1 MTLKH
6 ENYPT
11 DIRVLVKFESLA
23 GMPASLVEKIVQN
36 RKATDMIAEYGFWF
50 TFPQNQMTSTGP
62 PGFKAEKNSIVM
74 RTGKFPVQHHAYEE
88 PTIALRFTMTPEHV
102 GGIPKEVGHRESKRL
117 LFKEALVLKLYK
129 ELSAADGNEPLE
141 DKEREYLMN
150 LCLDSVFD
158 GVASCGAI
166 DPAFDTSKLSRDG
179 PKRCDKIVSLAKKY
193 GKLCW
198 SYNRLNK
205 EDASLATKEAFLVPK
220 YKDRAKTLNDI
231 AKVTEA
237 RATIAKQ
244 CAEILKEIDAALE
257 RKKKTQRA
265 LVGVWLAE
273 EDENSDD
280 DEA

>member
-1 MTLKH
+1 
-6 ENYPT
+6 
-11 DIRVLVKFESLA
+11 
-23 GMPASLVEKIVQN
+23 
-36 RKATDMIAEYGFWF
+36 
-50 TFPQNQMTSTGP
+50 
-62 PGFKAEKNSIVM
+62 
-74 RTGKFPVQHHAYEE
+74 
-88 PTIALRFTMTPEHV
+88 
-102 GGIPKEVGHRESKRL
+102 
-117 LFKEALVLKLYK
+117 
-129 ELSAADGNEPLE
+129 
-141 DKEREYLMN
+141 
-150 LCLDSVFD
+150 
-158 GVASCGAI
+158 
-166 DPAFDTSKLSRDG
+166 
-179 PKRCDKIVSLAKKY
+179 
-193 GKLCW
+193 LCW